1 MIQYLDWDSQFFGCR
16 IGRVTS
22 QKLTPSSL
30 AQIGS
35 LAKESRLDCL
45 YFLAASN
52 DDSTVQLAEHENF
65 HLVDLRI
72 TLQISHLHSLE
83 LSKSNIAIDY
93 ASVADLPALRLIAAE
108 NHTLS
113 RFFTDTHFAHQK
125 CRELYAIWV
134 EKAVRDPDTCVFT
147 WRAGGEACAYVTA
160 KICPEGSG
168 EIDLVGIA
176 PQYQGRGLGPQ
187 LIVQALRYF
196 QQQKV
201 DRVTTVTQ
209 GRNVHALKLYE
220 KCGFSIASI
229 ELWYHKW
236 FIHSEKR

>member
-1 MIQYLDWDSQFFGCR
+1 MIQILDWDSKFFNRR
-16 IGRVTS
+16 IGRIT
-22 QKLTPSSL
+22 QNFLDEPSLVAINHSIEENQL
-30 AQIGS
+30 ECI
-35 LAKESRLDCL
+35 
-45 YFLAASN
+45 YFLAKP
-52 DDSTVQLAEHENF
+52 DDDRTIQLAEHENF

-72 TLQISHLHSLE
+72 TLQVQSLHNQGFPE
-83 LSKSNIAIDY
+83 PNIPIDY
-93 ASVADLPALRLIAAE
+93 ASVEDIPALRLIAAE
-108 NHTLS
+108 NHSLS
-113 RFFTDTHFAHQK
+113 RFFTDTHFPRQK

-134 EKAVRDPDTCVFT
+134 EKAVRDPNTRVFT

-160 KICPEGSG
+160 KICPESYG

-196 QQQKV
+196 QQQKI

-209 GRNVHALKLYE
+209 GRNAHALKLYQ

-236 FIHSEKR
+236 FIHREKR